1 MYILDNNWYK
11 SEREYER
18 NFNESEQ
25 PKAFLF
31 FLTIGLPGCPVLASQ
46 WHTIIDK
53 KRTKGIKMVMIID
66 KKRTK
71 GTKMMMVIMER
82 NELLHMLHS

>member
-1 MYILDNNWYK
+1 M
-11 SEREYER
+11 
-18 NFNESEQ
+18 
-25 PKAFLF
+25 
-31 FLTIGLPGCPVLASQ
+31 ASQ

-53 KRTKGIKMVMIID
+53 KRTKGIEMVMIID